1 MIIGRK
7 TELQRL
13 EKIYKSKEAEFVV
26 LYGRRRIGKTFLIRE
41 FFKTKPAVFFQVTGS
56 QKGTLKKQLAHFS
69 ESFSQV
75 FTEGAEMKPLESWE
89 EAFKT
94 LTKFIEAREIKEITK
109 KTEEKIVIFLD
120 ELPWLATARSGIL
133 EALDYYWNHHW
144 SRHSNIILVVCGSSA
159 SWLIKNIIYNSGG
172 LHNRC
177 TAEMKLS
184 PFNLAE
190 TEEFLRSREIKL
202 KRGQILELYMALGGV
217 PYYLS
222 YVEKGLTATENIQ
235 KILCDIN
242 APLLDE
248 FTKLFKSLFKN
259 AKAYQELI
267 KIIASKKEGVD
278 RVSLEENS
286 QCSPGGGRL
295 SDQLEQLEQTN
306 FIISYTPW
314 GKERGAYYK
323 VIDEFCLFYLS
334 WLESSKAKERLADFW
349 AKQTQKPSYHVWAGY
364 AFEAICRKHIGQI
377 IAGLNL
383 KSAESIS
390 TWRVSKNKKNVEQED
405 LELLAGAQ
413 IDLLIDRSDD
423 AITLC
428 EIKYTQAPFVI
439 DKAYAEVLKRKIDVF
454 KAVTKTHKEIFM
466 ALISANGVKENKYS
480 EDLISGVVTLE
491 ALFG

>member
-1 MIIGRK
+1 MKFPMIIGRK
-7 TELQRL
+7 SELQRL

-41 FFKTKPAVFFQVTGS
+41 FFQNRPAVFFQVTGS
-56 QKGTLKKQLAHFS
+56 QKGALKTQLAHFS
-69 ESFSQV
+69 DSFSKV
-75 FTEGAEMKPLESWE
+75 FTKGAEIKPAQSWD

-94 LTKFIEAREIKEITK
+94 LSKFIALESLEKKED
-109 KTEEKIVIFLD
+109 KIIIFLD
-120 ELPWLATARSGIL
+120 ELPWLATARSGLL
-133 EALDYYWNHHW
+133 EALDYYWNHEW
-144 SRHSNIILVVCGSSA
+144 SRNPNVILIVCGSSA

-190 TEEFLRSREIKL
+190 TEEFLRAREIKL
-202 KRGQILELYMALGGV
+202 KRSQILDLYMALGGV

-235 KILCDIN
+235 KILCDAN
-242 APLLDE
+242 APLFDE

-267 KIIASKKEGVD
+267 KIIASKKEGID
-278 RVSLEENS
+278 RSYLEENS
-286 QCSPGGGRL
+286 KLSPGGGRL
-295 SDQLEQLEQTN
+295 STQLEQLEQTN
-306 FIISYTPW
+306 FIVSYTPW
-314 GKERGAYYK
+314 GKERGVYYK

-349 AKQTQKPSYHVWAGY
+349 AKQTQKPSYQVWAGY
-364 AFEAICRKHIGQI
+364 AFEAICRKHI
-377 IAGLNL
+377 AGIVSGL
-383 KSAESIS
+383 KLQSAESVS
-390 TWRVSKNKKNVEQED
+390 SFRVSKKES
-405 LELLAGAQ
+405 ELVGSGAQ

-454 KAVTKTHKEIFM
+454 KAATKTNKEIFM
-466 ALISANGVKENKYS
+466 ALISANGVKENQYY
-480 EDLISGVVTLE
+480 EDLISGVVTLDE
-491 ALFG
+491 LF